1 MDIRDRPEPQTTYV
15 AEDNILLVDDDIEVS
30 GVFTSFDLKLCL
42 NGTFKQHY
50 SGCYTTLGEKFY
62 S

>member
-30 GVFTSFDLKLCL
+30 GVFASFGLKLCL
-42 NGTFKQHY
+42 NGTSKQHY
-50 SGCYTTLGEKFY
+50 SGCYTTQG
-62 S
+62 